1 MLRRIAVLLLVF
13 ASVAGSAFAQTATP
27 APTAVPVALTTTVIL
42 DGATDLIGA
51 YGLTALIL
59 VGAFVGLAYMV
70 IRRFRRAAM

>member
-1 MLRRIAVLLLVF
+1 MVRSLRSRGLLVLAVLMFSALSF
-13 ASVAGSAFAQTATP
+13 GASMAQTP
-27 APTAVPVALTTTVIL
+27 EPLTTTVIL